1 MPAPTTIRTTAGFRS
16 IVLYEL
22 NTSFY
27 PIGTVTRRTTT
38 PYLISSGSALSGS
51 AGSAIAA
58 GATVSG
64 SIGYYGAWQSGAK
77 VLTINDPTPR
87 IITHVGDDGPFAVQ
101 VLPATEVMS
110 GELQIDKTN
119 DIVDAMASGGA
130 KLVTVEEANLF
141 HEATNLRGFE
151 GQLAAIAY
159 SAALDADPDSVNFG
173 SALFDFRI
181 IPKATVFMRESGY
194 SADDNVRLY
203 SFVPMIVTAYPW
215 QVQYTTAVE
224 GVTRSQ
230 MIRGNGYG
238 KPTMVTFL
246 GDGSTLAFPFDSAQP
261 AKTAT
266 KIAVW
271 DNNTLKSSGI
281 QTFTNGVSFAVAP
294 VLGHVI
300 TVFYEG

>member
-1 MPAPTTIRTTAGFRS
+1 MANPTTIRTTAGFRS

-27 PIGTVTRRTTT
+27 PIGLLTKRVTT
-38 PYLISSGSALSGS
+38 PYLISSGSAISGS

-58 GATVSG
+58 GASVSG
-64 SIGYYGAWQSGAK
+64 SIGYYGAWHSGAK
-77 VLTINDPTPR
+77 VLTVTDPTPR

-101 VLPATEVMS
+101 VLPATDVMS

-130 KLVTVEEANLF
+130 KLVTVEESNLF

-159 SAALDADPDSVNFG
+159 SAGLDADPDSANFG
-173 SALFDFRI
+173 SQEYDFRI
-181 IPKATVFMRESGY
+181 IPKATVFMRESGFGT
-194 SADDNVRLY
+194 DDNVRVY

-215 QVQYTTAVE
+215 QVQYTVGVE
-224 GVTRSQ
+224 GITRSQ

-238 KPTMVTFL
+238 KPTMVSFL
-246 GDGSTLAFPFDSAQP
+246 ADGVTKGFPFDSAQP

-271 DNNTLKSSGI
+271 DNGTLQSAGI
-281 QTFTNGVSFAVAP
+281 QTFTNGVSFGVAP
-294 VLGHVI
+294 TNGHVI
-300 TVFYEG
+300 VVFYES